1 MKSALTSPSAM
12 AALTGSFR
20 DRPPTPRTPAT
31 PVAQVAHGEAWR
43 STDWA
48 SDTDEG
54 DLPWKPGQVVADHY
68 EIRHLIGR
76 GGYGAVFA
84 ATQRVSGQAVALKM
98 LHRGHDPKGARRFE
112 REAQVLARLQ
122 HINTVRVLDA
132 GHDAD
137 GGMYLAMELLAG
149 ETLETLL
156 RPPASGRADRVMSQ
170 ADALDIAVQVLDSL
184 SEAHAH
190 GVVHRDIKPSNI
202 MLVNHQGRRT
212 VKLLDFG
219 VATVT
224 RAETLGA
231 QAMTTDHVVGTP
243 TYMSPEQCLGQP
255 ADARS
260 DLYSLAVVLYRCL
273 CGRLPFDEQAAVNT
287 MYAHVHMPARDV
299 ASAAPTPL
307 SPGFAAAVMKAL
319 AKEPHQRFAN
329 AAEMRT
335 ALLAGSAGSVTA
347 MNAGVHAITSSIDSW
362 RGADSSDRFVPAL
375 WPQGRRFAWQQVA
388 FAAALGAVLAVAAVS
403 KEPADQSMSGSPEIP
418 LSGTPLSGTPLSGSL
433 PAPAIAPTPPA
444 AAVARPAAE
453 APGAMAVVAGAA
465 AATATAGQ
473 QLASPTPGAAPA
485 SAADQAASRAARA
498 AAKRKPA
505 GSRGGASAAA
515 PPSVDPAATLPPD

>member
-12 AALTGSFR
+12 AALAGPFR
-20 DRPPTPRTPAT
+20 ERPPTPRTPAT
-31 PVAQVAHGEAWR
+31 PVAQVAHGDAWR

-48 SDTDEG
+48 SDAEEA
-54 DLPWKPGQVVADHY
+54 DLPWKPGQVVAGHY

-287 MYAHVHMPARDV
+287 MYAHVHMPARDL

-319 AKEPHQRFAN
+319 AKEPHQRFAD
-329 AAEMRT
+329 AGAMRA
-335 ALLAGSAGSVTA
+335 ALLAGSAVSVTA
-347 MNAGVHAITSSIDSW
+347 MDAGVHAIASSIDSW
-362 RGADSSDRFVPAL
+362 RGANSSDRFVPAP
-375 WPQGRRFAWQQVA
+375 WPAGRRFAWRQVA

-403 KEPADQSMSGSPEIP
+403 KGPNDQP
-418 LSGTPLSGTPLSGSL
+418 LAGSL
-433 PAPAIAPTPPA
+433 EAPTPGTLAAPALAPAPAA
-444 AAVARPAAE
+444 AAVAQPLAE
-453 APGAMAVVAGAA
+453 APGARAVVAAAA
-465 AATATAGQ
+465 AATATSGQ
-473 QLASPTPGAAPA
+473 PLASPTPSAAPA
-485 SAADQAASRAARA
+485 SAAAQAEGRAARA
-498 AAKRKPA
+498 AAKRKSA
-505 GSRGGASAAA
+505 GSRGGASAAT

>member
-12 AALTGSFR
+12 AALSGPFR

-31 PVAQVAHGEAWR
+31 PVAQVAHVDPWR

-48 SDTDEG
+48 TDAEEA
-54 DLPWKPGQVVADHY
+54 DLPWKPGQVVAGHY
-68 EIRHLIGR
+68 EIRHLLGR

-98 LHRGHDPKGARRFE
+98 LHRGNDPKGARRFE
-112 REAQVLARLQ
+112 REAQVLARLR

-132 GHDAD
+132 GRDAD

-156 RPPASGRADRVMSQ
+156 RPPASGRVDRVMSQ

-255 ADARS
+255 ADPRS

-287 MYAHVHMPARDV
+287 MYAHVHMPARDL
-299 ASAAPTPL
+299 ASAAPSPL
-307 SPGFAAAVMKAL
+307 SPGFATAVMKAL
-319 AKEPHQRFAN
+319 AKDPNQRFAD
-329 AAEMRT
+329 AGEMRA
-335 ALLAGSAGSVTA
+335 ALLAGSAVSGPS
-347 MNAGVHAITSSIDSW
+347 MKAGAHAITLSVDSW
-362 RGADSSDRFVPAL
+362 RGADSSDRFVPTP
-375 WPQGRRFAWQQVA
+375 WPLGRQFAWRQVA
-388 FAAALGAVLAVAAVS
+388 FAAVLGAVLAVAAVS
-403 KEPADQSMSGSPEIP
+403 KGPGNQP
-418 LSGTPLSGTPLSGSL
+418 TTGSL
-433 PAPAIAPTPPA
+433 DSPRPALMVAPAVGPAPPA
-444 AAVARPAAE
+444 AALDWPLAA
-453 APGAMAVVAGAA
+453 APGAAAAVALAA

-473 QLASPTPGAAPA
+473 LFAPTAVSSAHTAP
-485 SAADQAASRAARA
+485 SESRAARPT
-498 AAKRKPA
+498 AKRKPTVP
-505 GSRGGASAAA
+505 RGGAAAAA

>member
-12 AALTGSFR
+12 AALAGPFR

-31 PVAQVAHGEAWR
+31 PVAQVTHVAHVDPWR

-48 SDTDEG
+48 SDSDEG
-54 DLPWKPGQVVADHY
+54 DLPWKPGQVVAGHY

-156 RPPASGRADRVMSQ
+156 RPPASGRVDRVMSQ

-184 SEAHAH
+184 TEAHAH

-212 VKLLDFG
+212 LKLLDFG

-287 MYAHVHMPARDV
+287 MYAHVHMPARDL

-329 AAEMRT
+329 AAEMRA
-335 ALLAGSAGSVTA
+335 ALLAGSAVSVTA

-362 RGADSSDRFVPAL
+362 RGADSSDRYVPAP
-375 WPQGRRFAWQQVA
+375 WPQGRRFAWRQVA
-388 FAAALGAVLAVAAVS
+388 FAGALGAVLAVAAVS
-403 KEPADQSMSGSPEIP
+403 KAPTDQPMAGSPETRLP
-418 LSGTPLSGTPLSGSL
+418 ESSSPGSL
-433 PAPAIAPTPPA
+433 VAPALAPAPPA
-444 AAVARPAAE
+444 AAAPRPGAD
-453 APGAMAVVAGAA
+453 APGAMAVVAVAA
-465 AATATAGQ
+465 AATATASQHLGSPA
-473 QLASPTPGAAPA
+473 ASTSPA
-485 SAADQAASRAARA
+485 SVAAQDESRAAKA
-498 AAKRKPA
+498 AAKRKSA
-505 GSRGGASAAA
+505 GSRGGASAGAA
-515 PPSVDPAATLPPD
+515 PSVDPAATLPPD

>member
-1 MKSALTSPSAM
+1 MKSALTDHPAM
-12 AALTGSFR
+12 VALAGPFR
-20 DRPPTPRTPAT
+20 DRPPTPRTPAAQGALIVQGGL
-31 PVAQVAHGEAWR
+31 VAQVDPWR

-48 SDTDEG
+48 TDSEEG
-54 DLPWKPGQVVADHY
+54 DLPWKPGQVVAGHY

-98 LHRGHDPKGARRFE
+98 LHRSHDPKGARRFE

-156 RPPASGRADRVMSQ
+156 RPQGGGRVDRVMTQ

-184 SEAHAH
+184 TEAHAH

-202 MLVNHQGRRT
+202 MLVNHHGRRT

-287 MYAHVHMPARDV
+287 MYAHVHMPARDL

-307 SPGFAAAVMKAL
+307 SPGFATAVMKAL

-329 AAEMRT
+329 AGEMRT
-335 ALLAGSAGSVTA
+335 ALITGSAGSVTT

-362 RGADSSDRFVPAL
+362 RGADFGERHVAAL
-375 WPQGRRFAWQQVA
+375 WPQGQQFTWRQVA

-403 KEPADQSMSGSPEIP
+403 KGPNDQPMAGSPEP
-418 LSGTPLSGTPLSGSL
+418 TASGTMAAPSLTPSR
-433 PAPAIAPTPPA
+433 PAADAPGAA
-444 AAVARPAAE
+444 AAVA
-453 APGAMAVVAGAA
+453 VAA

-473 QLASPTPGAAPA
+473 RLAPTADTTVHGAPDAT
-485 SAADQAASRAARA
+485 RAARP
-498 AAKRKPA
+498 AAKRKAPA
-505 GSRGGASAAA
+505 PRGGDSAAA
-515 PPSVDPAATLPPD
+515 PPIVDPAATLPPD